1 MLIIISYEEVHSI
14 CYTAYR
20 HVDLLM
26 VGDSLAYLFYCYCLP
41 LSVFCALFIFENL
54 HSLNKNFPRISKS
67 ILHMPSSLLKENMP
81 ILLFQQLWGQM
92 CTALESLIQSTVAP
106 CVSLFF
112 SFSTQAPLS
121 LVSRTCIFH
130 MVLSAGSST
139 MSLIHASD
147 LQL

>member
-112 SFSTQAPLS
+112 FF
-121 LVSRTCIFH
+121 FH
-130 MVLSAGSST
+130 AGSAVAGIAHLHISYGT
-139 MSLIHASD
+139 FCRLIYHKSYSC
-147 LQL
+147 Q